1 MIEWVYFPR
10 DKRITPLGQQVV
22 RAFENVASLIDSE
35 QNNHLIS
42 ADYKDSSSDVVLQ
55 RVRDDLEKI
64 GFKVEI
70 DKMAKNKIS
79 VPVLFGKM
87 GCPSQSF
94 EADAYHEKDG
104 FIVEVEAGRAV
115 ANYQFLKDLFEA
127 SVMVD
132 INYLAI
138 AVRRLYKTQRDFDKC
153 HLFLDTL
160 YASDRLKLP
169 LQGMLL
175 IGY

>member
-1 MIEWVYFPR
+1 M
-10 DKRITPLGQQVV
+10 
-22 RAFENVASLIDSE
+22 
-35 QNNHLIS
+35 
-42 ADYKDSSSDVVLQ
+42 
-55 RVRDDLEKI
+55 RDDLEKI

-138 AVRRLYKTQRDFDKC
+138 AVRRLYKHKE
-153 HLFLDTL
+153 TL
-160 YASDRLKLP
+160 INA
-169 LQGMLL
+169 
-175 IGY
+175 ICF